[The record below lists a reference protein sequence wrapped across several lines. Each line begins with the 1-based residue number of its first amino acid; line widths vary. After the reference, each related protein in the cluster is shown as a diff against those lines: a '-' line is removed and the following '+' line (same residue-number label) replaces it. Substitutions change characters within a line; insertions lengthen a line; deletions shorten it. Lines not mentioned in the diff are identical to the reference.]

1 MHRVVSRQ
9 CAGNWSVSLSSCC
22 AHSKHKKA
30 QGEVGLLHWGT
41 YVVVCRDL
49 PAPLLGWQL
58 QPAREGKASAAALLR
73 PFLVE
78 GVFPFFFVFSQVLEV
93 LCQSACTSLLPSAA
107 ACQLA
112 LLQATKYLGSSGRSF
127 MILSMQSRMRV
138 RNQRLQPTAAAIQP

>member
-1 MHRVVSRQ
+1 MLVTGPSASPPAVLTASTRRLREKWGFCTGAHMWW
-9 CAGNWSVSLSSCC
+9 CAGTCLLHSLAGSSSLPERVKPQQLPCLGLFWWKVFSLS
-22 AHSKHKKA
+22 
-30 QGEVGLLHWGT
+30 
-41 YVVVCRDL
+41 
-49 PAPLLGWQL
+49 
-58 QPAREGKASAAALLR
+58 
-73 PFLVE
+73 
-78 GVFPFFFVFSQVLEV
+78 FFVFSQVLEM